1 MAKTR
6 QRGGGQQE
14 RRARLRQ
21 MDLFTSGQE
30 GSATGAPAWPDL
42 PTEARAVLTSLM
54 ARLFLEH
61 ADRSQTASLTEAGH
75 DH

>member
-6 QRGGGQQE
+6 QRGENQQE
-14 RRARLRQ
+14 RRSRLPQ
-21 MDLFTSGQE
+21 MDLFAIGQE
-30 GSATGAPAWPDL
+30 GSATGAPAWPEL
-42 PTEARAVLTSLM
+42 PVEARAALTSLM
-54 ARLFLEH
+54 ARLILEH